1 MQLAIII
8 TIFSF
13 FLESIVSNFVSI
25 NSQLFLPLFSIVAL
39 VIIYPYLKKE
49 RSSYFKIAAVLGFFY
64 DVVYTD
70 TLSVN
75 LILFVF
81 TAYFI
86 EKINYALSN
95 NYFNVAIITGLAITF
110 YRVITFLV
118 LVIIGYLPFS
128 WYALFLGITSSLL
141 LNMIYA
147 IILYTITDFLSRKYH
162 ITKID

>member
-70 TLSVN
+70 TLIVN

-86 EKINYALSN
+86 EKI

>member
-8 TIFSF
+8 TILSF

-70 TLSVN
+70 TLIVN

-95 NYFNVAIITGLAITF
+95 NYFNVAIITGLAI
-110 YRVITFLV
+110 RVITFLV